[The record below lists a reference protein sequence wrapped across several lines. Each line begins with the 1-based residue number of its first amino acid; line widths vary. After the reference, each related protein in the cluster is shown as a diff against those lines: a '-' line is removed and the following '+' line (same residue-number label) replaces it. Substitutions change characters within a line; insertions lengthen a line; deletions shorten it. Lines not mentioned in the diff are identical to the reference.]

1 MSIKSK
7 VKNEAVKRIK
17 KLVIKAVMPFLP
29 FIIIIV
35 GLVFAICTVIDT
47 LFTTDEDMDV
57 AGKLYTDDYETQYA
71 EWLQEKENA
80 PNGIID
86 GRDIVPTRYV
96 YMAYTW
102 IHKNNFA
109 FWYEN
114 SSYNRCLQIT

>member
-102 IHKNNFA
+102 IYK
-109 FWYEN
+109 
-114 SSYNRCLQIT
+114 YNV

>member
-1 MSIKSK
+1 
-7 VKNEAVKRIK
+7 
-17 KLVIKAVMPFLP
+17 
-29 FIIIIV
+29 
-35 GLVFAICTVIDT
+35 
-47 LFTTDEDMDV
+47 MDV

-102 IHKNNFA
+102 IYK
-109 FWYEN
+109 
-114 SSYNRCLQIT
+114 YNV